1 MKYYNTSIISIIVK
15 FGETLEKSIENFE
28 VISNFED
35 FVEHINI
42 PVPNY

>member
-1 MKYYNTSIISIIVK
+1 MKYHNTSIIPIIVK
-15 FGETLEKSIENFE
+15 FGETLDKAIENFE

-35 FVEHINI
+35 FAEHINI